1 MAQSSEAAK
10 LQQHLQ
16 LLKQEYSKLQ
26 IKYREIEYKY
36 NNLVASDI
44 KNAEDTFASRL
55 LKLINN
61 LYDSETYSDIKIKLK
76 DREIN
81 AHKLIL
87 NARLNIWSDNALNN
101 KTDLD
106 WSDIDPEVANSII
119 LWIYTNN
126 LNLSSSVLT
135 LKLIKKAHEFKL
147 DNLVELCEQFLISV
161 VNIRSCVK
169 FYSVAEEIEADNL
182 REYCSGL
189 ISTHWD
195 DLNSTDF
202 DHMSGPLLYKMLK
215 NKTQLPLHSA
225 VRLQREDVVF
235 LCLVEN
241 SSKLSDIVNLWSP
254 TGELPLD
261 LALRSHNDSIAAT
274 LLQHNADI
282 NIRDTN
288 GDTLLHRAIK
298 KEDSFSALFLLE
310 HNCDA
315 TLSTRNENDSPLH
328 LIAGANNIE
337 NYEKIAEKLINKN
350 VNVNAQNRQGF
361 TSLHIAIQADNKPIF
376 QLLLKQDYINVN
388 LKTNEEHAPL
398 YYAMLKYES
407 GDDGEDSYAALL
419 LKHEVHTSPIYSEN
433 CNSLLQVL
441 ILNGAQ
447 TAAIYLSEKLSGNL
461 NHVNTE
467 GK

>member
-1 MAQSSEAAK
+1 M
-10 LQQHLQ
+10 
-16 LLKQEYSKLQ
+16 
-26 IKYREIEYKY
+26 
-36 NNLVASDI
+36 VASDI

-241 SSKLSDIVNLWSP
+241 SSKVSVFIILFY
-254 TGELPLD
+254 
-261 LALRSHNDSIAAT
+261 
-274 LLQHNADI
+274 
-282 NIRDTN
+282 TN
-288 GDTLLHRAIK
+288 
-298 KEDSFSALFLLE
+298 FS
-310 HNCDA
+310 
-315 TLSTRNENDSPLH
+315 
-328 LIAGANNIE
+328 
-337 NYEKIAEKLINKN
+337 K
-350 VNVNAQNRQGF
+350 
-361 TSLHIAIQADNKPIF
+361 SL
-376 QLLLKQDYINVN
+376 
-388 LKTNEEHAPL
+388 
-398 YYAMLKYES
+398 
-407 GDDGEDSYAALL
+407 
-419 LKHEVHTSPIYSEN
+419 
-433 CNSLLQVL
+433 
-441 ILNGAQ
+441 
-447 TAAIYLSEKLSGNL
+447 
-461 NHVNTE
+461 
-467 GK
+467 